1 MNAKQSA
8 LALNEPLFKE
18 PLLGESLFNETCA
31 ERRLRALVEKGLPLV
46 PRPWLAL
53 ANQSGLT
60 ENEVMAYMRRWQEE
74 GLVKRLGLVVLHRRL
89 GIAANAM
96 VVWDLPDD
104 EVTAVGRRLATEP
117 AVTLCYRRPRRLPD
131 WPYNLFCMIHGV
143 RRERVLAVL
152 EEIKQRQ
159 GLEKVPHRVL
169 FSLKA
174 YRQRGGRYTCEDTC

>member
-1 MNAKQSA
+1 MNATQSA
-8 LALNEPLFKE
+8 LVFNVQRLGES
-18 PLLGESLFNETCA
+18 LLGESSA

-53 ANQSGLT
+53 ANQCGLT
-60 ENEVMAYMRRWQEE
+60 EDEVMAYMRRWQKE

-96 VVWDLPDD
+96 VVWNLPDD

-117 AVTLCYRRPRRLPD
+117 AVTLCYRRPRRLPG

-143 RRERVLAVL
+143 RRERVLAEL
-152 EEIKQRQ
+152 EEIKQRL
-159 GLEKVPHRVL
+159 GLEEVPHHVL

-174 YRQRGGRYTCEDTC
+174 YRQRGGRYTCEDS

>member
-18 PLLGESLFNETCA
+18 PLLGESLFNETLA

-53 ANQSGLT
+53 ASQCGLT
-60 ENEVMAYMRRWQEE
+60 EDEVMACMRRWQAE
-74 GLVKRLGLVVLHRRL
+74 GMVKRLGLVVLHRRL

-96 VVWDLPDD
+96 VVWDLPDE

-143 RRERVLAVL
+143 RRERVLVEL
-152 EEIKQRQ
+152 EEIKRRQ
-159 GLEKVPHRVL
+159 GLEEVPHHVL

-174 YRQRGGRYTCEDTC
+174 YRQRGGRYTCEDS